1 MEPSVHGCR
10 LFPLLRDPTVE
21 RVSVARLTADG
32 GKGDSVVTAKDDADK
47 VLFTATVATLDS
59 ALCEHLP
66 KVDHLLFL
74 SRAADGTMAAHIY
87 RPTAKADVAK
97 DAATLCQAEVEAA
110 KLFGEGGS
118 TPKALQQAAGAVTSQ
133 KYRDLIFDALFG
145 APQEKVTAVVAGI
158 PKAVD
163 ADLPPG
169 TACPLRTPP
178 KR

>member
-1 MEPSVHGCR
+1 MA
-10 LFPLLRDPTVE
+10 PTVE
-21 RVSVARLTADG
+21 RVARTDAGLASSLRVSVARLTSNG

-97 DAATLCQAEVEAA
+97 DAATLCQSEVAAA
-110 KLFGEGGS
+110 KLGDGKGRG
-118 TPKALQQAAGAVTSQ
+118 TPEALQQAAGAVTSQ

-145 APQEKVTAVVAGI
+145 APQEKVTAIVSGI

-169 TACPLRTPP
+169 TACPLRTPT